1 MDGILAEGFS
11 LLLFGMGFVVVFLTL
26 LVFAT
31 SLMSRILVRFEPAPL
46 PVAAKKTGAT
56 AGATAGAA
64 AGATAGAVNDPALIA
79 VLSAAVKK
87 YREDRNSH

>member
-31 SLMSRILVRFEPAPL
+31 SLMSRLIVHFEPAPA
-46 PVAAKKTGAT
+46 PVVAKKPAAT
-56 AGATAGAA
+56 PASSIH
-64 AGATAGAVNDPALIA
+64 DPALIA
-79 VLSAAVKK
+79 VLSAAVKQ
-87 YREDRNSH
+87 YRQDRNRH

>member
-64 AGATAGAVNDPALIA
+64 AGAANDPALIA

>member
-31 SLMSRILVRFEPAPL
+31 SLMSRILVRFEPAPV

-56 AGATAGAA
+56 VGAA
-64 AGATAGAVNDPALIA
+64 NDPALIA

>member
-31 SLMSRILVRFEPAPL
+31 SLMSRILVRFEPAPV
-46 PVAAKKTGAT
+46 PVAAKKTGAI

-64 AGATAGAVNDPALIA
+64 NDPALIA